1 MKYRS
6 WQKRPHVVSAEEWPI
21 LNHERGLLI
30 DKNIAGKL
38 TQEEQ
43 YRLNHL
49 NSVGDRYLDHW
60 FTPQRIRELKELE
73 HAVSRTA

>member
-6 WQKRPHVVSAEEWPI
+6 WQKRPHVVSAEKWPI

-30 DKNIAGKL
+30 DKTFEGRL
-38 TQEEQ
+38 TEKELH
-43 YRLNHL
+43 RLAYL
-49 NSVGDRYLDHW
+49 TRVADRYLEQWDL
-60 FTPQRIRELKELE
+60 PRIKKLKELE

>member
-30 DKNIAGKL
+30 DKTLEGGL
-38 TQEEQ
+38 T
-43 YRLNHL
+43 
-49 NSVGDRYLDHW
+49 D
-60 FTPQRIRELKELE
+60 
-73 HAVSRTA
+73 